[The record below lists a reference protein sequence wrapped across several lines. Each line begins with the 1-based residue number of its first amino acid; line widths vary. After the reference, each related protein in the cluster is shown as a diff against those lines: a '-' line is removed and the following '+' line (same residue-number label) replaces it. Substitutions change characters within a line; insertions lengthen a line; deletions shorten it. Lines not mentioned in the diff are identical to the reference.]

1 MKRRILSFLCLL
13 MAVMMLNGCSATN
26 VITGVDALLRP
37 PRLTDD
43 QNDIYDAL
51 TSYLSGKEMH
61 LVYPQKGEYLSAFI
75 QRDLDGDQLDEAVVF
90 YQLSASTSAAP
101 INMAI
106 MGHQDGKWTVV
117 SDIQLDGSGV
127 EDFTVV
133 EGNGKTMMAVGLSYA
148 GESGSS
154 LLQIFRLDGQE
165 LQLVFSRTYLAKT
178 ICDLTEDGENELL
191 LVYPHEDSEGTQSIQ
206 AGLFICDDSGSED
219 ENFVQAAYCLVNPEI
234 TRYQQLNTVVSVQ
247 NSLVTSVHIYLDGYR
262 GGSMLTEELQ
272 LQIKDGVSTMEN
284 LTWSDTG
291 EWEGETYPQRVAL
304 NAMDINDDGWYEIP
318 GQEMLPG
325 YTEEN
330 TDIIYLTTWYRHIG
344 HRYIPLYSAYIS
356 TLLSYQFVFPNEWV
370 GNVTAYRG
378 PYGNEITFSVWDE
391 RKPMED
397 TALMSLRAVN
407 IASWRSGKVS
417 PEYEYLGSRGQIVFL
432 ARVIDTESR
441 YSISMADI
449 QQRFMDMG

>member
-1 MKRRILSFLCLL
+1 MSSPVSTRFC
-13 MAVMMLNGCSATN
+13 A
-26 VITGVDALLRP
+26 P

-51 TSYLSGKEMH
+51 TSYLSGKKMH

-178 ICDLTEDGENELL
+178 ICDLTGDGENELL
-191 LVYPHEDSEGTQSIQ
+191 LV
-206 AGLFICDDSGSED
+206 
-219 ENFVQAAYCLVNPEI
+219 
-234 TRYQQLNTVVSVQ
+234 
-247 NSLVTSVHIYLDGYR
+247 
-262 GGSMLTEELQ
+262 
-272 LQIKDGVSTMEN
+272 
-284 LTWSDTG
+284 
-291 EWEGETYPQRVAL
+291 
-304 NAMDINDDGWYEIP
+304 
-318 GQEMLPG
+318 
-325 YTEEN
+325 
-330 TDIIYLTTWYRHIG
+330 
-344 HRYIPLYSAYIS
+344 
-356 TLLSYQFVFPNEWV
+356 
-370 GNVTAYRG
+370 
-378 PYGNEITFSVWDE
+378 
-391 RKPMED
+391 
-397 TALMSLRAVN
+397 
-407 IASWRSGKVS
+407 
-417 PEYEYLGSRGQIVFL
+417 
-432 ARVIDTESR
+432 
-441 YSISMADI
+441 
-449 QQRFMDMG
+449 